1 MVERR
6 VEEWMGFACKK
17 CGTPLA
23 VERSSDASASGD
35 LSPRGW
41 RVACT
46 ACGETEYYE
55 PRTPMVRIAIST
67 GSRN

>member
-1 MVERR
+1 MVEGK

-23 VERSSDASASGD
+23 VERSGHGSASGE
-35 LSPRGW
+35 LSPTGW
-41 RVACT
+41 RVTCT

-55 PRTPMVRIAIST
+55 PGSPMVRITIST
-67 GSRN
+67 GSKN